1 MRKFTALMIVSA
13 IVMCTGCRANT
24 SEGAGGLINTSASA
38 ADTSTAPAETEKTP
52 TAEPEKTSTAE
63 ENSTLSGSGTSEK
76 TPDGHFDIGTHSA
89 IWRGADS
96 YYVFYPDGT
105 GGCTMSFENGTGV
118 AFEYETNPDGSTTFH
133 MGAADN
139 SINSEAVN
147 NPDGTMSIEWS
158 DGRTELFTPVNA
170 NAEEFT
176 FYTNQDGSTTFHMG
190 AADNSI
196 NSEAVNNPD
205 GTMSIE
211 WSDGRTELFT
221 PVNANA
227 EEFTFYTNQ
236 ELQYIALAYYG
247 AQTGYYPQH
256 SGVQSNDDGTASIQL
271 YDIMEDHNS
280 TSAWYTIDRVTLTG
294 TDDISGDTVD
304 MTAYA
309 DAAQQAYQ

>member
-13 IVMCTGCRANT
+13 IIMCTGCRANT
-24 SEGAGGLINTSASA
+24 SEGAGGLTNTSASA
-38 ADTSTAPAETEKTP
+38 ANTSTAPAETEKAP
-52 TAEPEKTSTAE
+52 TAEPENPSTAE
-63 ENSTLSGSGTSEK
+63 VNGTLSGSGTSEQ
-76 TPDGHFDIGTHSA
+76 TPDGHFDIETHSA

-139 SINSEAVN
+139 SINSK
-147 NPDGTMSIEWS
+147 
-158 DGRTELFTPVNA
+158 
-170 NAEEFT
+170 
-176 FYTNQDGSTTFHMG
+176 
-190 AADNSI
+190 
-196 NSEAVNNPD
+196 AVNNPD

-236 ELQYIALAYYG
+236 ELQYIALAYYQ
-247 AQTGYYPQH
+247 AQSGYTPQY
-256 SGVQSNDDGTASIQL
+256 SGVLTNDDGTASIQL
-271 YDIMEDHNS
+271 YDETDGHNS

-294 TDDISGDTVD
+294 TDDISGETVD

>member
-63 ENSTLSGSGTSEK
+63 ENSTAEGNSTLSGSGTSEK

-170 NAEEFT
+170 N
-176 FYTNQDGSTTFHMG
+176 
-190 AADNSI
+190 
-196 NSEAVNNPD
+196 V
-205 GTMSIE
+205 
-211 WSDGRTELFT
+211 
-221 PVNANA
+221 

>member
-1 MRKFTALMIVSA
+1 MIVSA

-38 ADTSTAPAETEKTP
+38 ADTSTAPAETEKAP

-63 ENSTLSGSGTSEK
+63 VNSTAEGNSTSEQ
-76 TPDGHFDIGTHSA
+76 TPDGHFDIETHSA

-176 FYTNQDGSTTFHMG
+176 FYTNQ
-190 AADNSI
+190 
-196 NSEAVNNPD
+196 
-205 GTMSIE
+205 
-211 WSDGRTELFT
+211 
-221 PVNANA
+221 
-227 EEFTFYTNQ
+227 
-236 ELQYIALAYYG
+236 ELQYIALA
-247 AQTGYYPQH
+247 
-256 SGVQSNDDGTASIQL
+256 
-271 YDIMEDHNS
+271 
-280 TSAWYTIDRVTLTG
+280 
-294 TDDISGDTVD
+294 
-304 MTAYA
+304 
-309 DAAQQAYQ
+309 

>member
-1 MRKFTALMIVSA
+1 MIVSA

-96 YYVFYPDGT
+96 YYVFYPDG
-105 GGCTMSFENGTGV
+105 
-118 AFEYETNPDGSTTFH
+118 
-133 MGAADN
+133 
-139 SINSEAVN
+139 
-147 NPDGTMSIEWS
+147 
-158 DGRTELFTPVNA
+158 
-170 NAEEFT
+170 
-176 FYTNQDGSTTFHMG
+176 STTFHMG

-247 AQTGYYPQH
+247 AQTGYYPPH

>member
-1 MRKFTALMIVSA
+1 MIVSA

-38 ADTSTAPAETEKTP
+38 ADTSTAPAETEKAP

-170 NAEEFT
+170 NAE
-176 FYTNQDGSTTFHMG
+176 D
-190 AADNSI
+190 
-196 NSEAVNNPD
+196 
-205 GTMSIE
+205 
-211 WSDGRTELFT
+211 
-221 PVNANA
+221 
-227 EEFTFYTNQ
+227 FTFYTNQ

-247 AQTGYYPQH
+247 
-256 SGVQSNDDGTASIQL
+256 
-271 YDIMEDHNS
+271 
-280 TSAWYTIDRVTLTG
+280 DRKSV
-294 TDDISGDTVD
+294 V
-304 MTAYA
+304 
-309 DAAQQAYQ
+309 

>member
-1 MRKFTALMIVSA
+1 
-13 IVMCTGCRANT
+13 
-24 SEGAGGLINTSASA
+24 
-38 ADTSTAPAETEKTP
+38 
-52 TAEPEKTSTAE
+52 
-63 ENSTLSGSGTSEK
+63 
-76 TPDGHFDIGTHSA
+76 
-89 IWRGADS
+89 
-96 YYVFYPDGT
+96 
-105 GGCTMSFENGTGV
+105 MSFENGTGV
-118 AFEYETNPDGSTTFH
+118 AFEYETNP
-133 MGAADN
+133 
-139 SINSEAVN
+139 
-147 NPDGTMSIEWS
+147 
-158 DGRTELFTPVNA
+158 
-170 NAEEFT
+170 
-176 FYTNQDGSTTFHMG
+176 DGSTTFHMG

-271 YDIMEDHNS
+271 YDIMEDYNS

>member
-1 MRKFTALMIVSA
+1 
-13 IVMCTGCRANT
+13 
-24 SEGAGGLINTSASA
+24 
-38 ADTSTAPAETEKTP
+38 
-52 TAEPEKTSTAE
+52 
-63 ENSTLSGSGTSEK
+63 
-76 TPDGHFDIGTHSA
+76 
-89 IWRGADS
+89 
-96 YYVFYPDGT
+96 
-105 GGCTMSFENGTGV
+105 
-118 AFEYETNPDGSTTFH
+118 

-170 NAEEFT
+170 NAE
-176 FYTNQDGSTTFHMG
+176 D
-190 AADNSI
+190 
-196 NSEAVNNPD
+196 
-205 GTMSIE
+205 
-211 WSDGRTELFT
+211 
-221 PVNANA
+221 
-227 EEFTFYTNQ
+227 FTFYTNQ

-256 SGVQSNDDGTASIQL
+256 SGVQANDDGTASIQL

>member
-63 ENSTLSGSGTSEK
+63 ENSTAEGNSTLSGSGTSEK

-96 YYVFYPDGT
+96 YYVFY
-105 GGCTMSFENGTGV
+105 
-118 AFEYETNPDGSTTFH
+118 
-133 MGAADN
+133 
-139 SINSEAVN
+139 
-147 NPDGTMSIEWS
+147 
-158 DGRTELFTPVNA
+158 
-170 NAEEFT
+170 
-176 FYTNQDGSTTFHMG
+176 
-190 AADNSI
+190 
-196 NSEAVNNPD
+196 PD